1 MSIYSLVWSGHQA
14 VLFGYFDGVISHT
27 WLILGTNSTHS
38 WRSLMSLQLIVG
50 QKVVIIPPLT
60 QCLISSQ
67 PNMYSSWIHM
77 KPRLPGWMPPAHF
90 QWLCPIESFWQ
101 GVLTQNVAVD
111 NPFVIDDGQQYW
123 QVTHQRKDIINVCL
137 VHRPDN
143 VVSELMYLQGLGG
156 LCSLGV

>member
-1 MSIYSLVWSGHQA
+1 
-14 VLFGYFDGVISHT
+14 
-27 WLILGTNSTHS
+27 
-38 WRSLMSLQLIVG
+38 
-50 QKVVIIPPLT
+50 
-60 QCLISSQ
+60 
-67 PNMYSSWIHM
+67 M

-123 QVTHQRKDIINVCL
+123 QVTHQQNDIINVCL